1 MPLRVLPPSSPLREA
16 NDNHYKQKTELLQLI
31 INKQR
36 IPAGVRIPK
45 KSAIAIL
52 NENGTEGR
60 RGTAPVL
67 GSGEFLF
74 VNQVG
79 LL

>member
-1 MPLRVLPPSSPLREA
+1 MGEDLASIASYQFTSVEVKEKAFRLDGVFLPQA
-16 NDNHYKQKTELLQLI
+16 DDKT
-31 INKQR
+31 
-36 IPAGVRIPK
+36 
-45 KSAIAIL
+45 IAIL
-52 NENGTEGR
+52 NENGTGGH

-67 GSGEFLF
+67 GSGKFLYAYGTQAD